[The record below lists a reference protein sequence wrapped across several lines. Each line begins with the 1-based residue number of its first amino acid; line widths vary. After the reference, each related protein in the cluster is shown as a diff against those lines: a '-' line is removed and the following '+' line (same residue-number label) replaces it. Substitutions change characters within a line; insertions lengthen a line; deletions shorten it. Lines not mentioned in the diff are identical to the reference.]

1 MDQPIEPNRKRGK
14 PGATTTALLLQP
26 SDAVNNK
33 RRKDILDEED
43 FDDETEPISIHHAK
57 RQMIAANIEVNDT
70 QLATQPNQN
79 KEVKFCPTCNVQMKK
94 KYYYYCPNKCT
105 KTK

>member
-26 SDAVNNK
+26 SDAANNK

-43 FDDETEPISIHHAK
+43 FDDETEQISIHQAK
-57 RQMIAANIEVNDT
+57 RQMIATNKEVNDT
-70 QLATQPNQN
+70 QLTIQPSKN
-79 KEVKFCPTCNVQMKK
+79 KVVKFCQTCNTQMKMK
-94 KYYYYCPNKCT
+94 KHYYCQNKCT
-105 KTK
+105 KKK